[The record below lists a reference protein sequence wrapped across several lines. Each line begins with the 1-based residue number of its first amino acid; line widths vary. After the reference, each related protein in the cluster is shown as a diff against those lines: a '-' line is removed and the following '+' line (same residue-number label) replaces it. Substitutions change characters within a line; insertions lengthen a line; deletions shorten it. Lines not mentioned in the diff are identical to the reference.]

1 MRTSWLA
8 LSAWAALA
16 AASIL
21 PDAMAQPSGTK
32 TVVQQS
38 LVGARMKVRELTKRT
53 EDAQAAQRNACAL
66 ADEHDAR
73 LAASEETA
81 GLELKRLADSA
92 ILQRKLCKEA
102 MAALGQVRYTLEAAQ
117 DDLREAALAAVAP
130 GPAVAVVAPA
140 AVPASAS
147 KSLSAR
153 AAGARGQ
160 VSARRGELDDAY
172 AIADKAAQLALQQA
186 DAGNAEAPRL
196 AAEARAAFDDAFE
209 ARRAARAAQYA
220 SNDMVRS
227 ALDALR
233 CKQADADCRTAEQQ
247 ALEAEAR
254 LTDRLAQSKDAY
266 EKAKLATY
274 GIDAATRYTDPVERA
289 NAVTLLRTL
298 DAYPD
303 ARSLFGPESYRLA
316 ASTAG
321 SRASI
326 KIGLDR
332 LFGAGQAQTSLIL
345 STPAAKQG
353 RSSLIDSVDGLA
365 SAATLELGHTF
376 VKGIGL
382 KDDVFSGFRALG
394 VSATVGQDR
403 REYRELQDLS
413 GVTELSKLPDLRS
426 RNTVPWALS
435 VYGSLAAAD
444 GTFLHLFKAS
454 AQRSYKDQDETIACP
469 VPIPGDDAR
478 FSCVSARFGAPKA
491 ETARV
496 FSYEAR
502 WKWKDG
508 ALSAKVSYNDKRHV
522 TELEV
527 PIYLIRSADDKKGGS
542 FNGGINLGW
551 SSKTGG
557 QVGLF
562 VDAPF
567 SMFGLD

>member
-1 MRTSWLA
+1 MFERGAWRLA
-8 LSAWAALA
+8 LALVMVAGLAPIQAQTVAPAPGSTAAAQQSLPSIRSKVRALIAQQRLDRESEAEACANADAQDVRLAESEETSGPQLKQLVDMARLHRQRCKDAGDKLSATRKGLEAVQAELREVALA
-16 AASIL
+16 AT
-21 PDAMAQPSGTK
+21 G
-32 TVVQQS
+32 
-38 LVGARMKVRELTKRT
+38 
-53 EDAQAAQRNACAL
+53 
-66 ADEHDAR
+66 
-73 LAASEETA
+73 
-81 GLELKRLADSA
+81 
-92 ILQRKLCKEA
+92 
-102 MAALGQVRYTLEAAQ
+102 
-117 DDLREAALAAVAP
+117 
-130 GPAVAVVAPA
+130 AVAVVAA
-140 AVPASAS
+140 APASAAQ
-147 KSLSAR
+147 SLAVR
-153 AAGARGQ
+153 AAAAQGKVDAQRTE
-160 VSARRGELDDAY
+160 VVDAY
-172 AIADKAAQLALQQA
+172 PLADKAARQALLQAEVGASQAAALAGQA
-186 DAGNAEAPRL
+186 QDVMRN
-196 AAEARAAFDDAFE
+196 
-209 ARRAARAAQYA
+209 ARRSRSAAQSAQSA
-220 SNDMVRS
+220 SNDMVRA
-227 ALDALR
+227 ALDVVK
-233 CKQADADCRTAEQQ
+233 CKQADTDCQAAELR
-247 ALEAEAR
+247 ALAAEAR
-254 LTDRLAQSKDAY
+254 LKQQLDNASDAY
-266 EKAKLATY
+266 TKAKLGAY
-274 GIDAATRYTDPVERA
+274 GIDASARYPGMPAEQATM
-289 NAVTLLRTL
+289 VTMLRTL

-303 ARSLFGPESYRLA
+303 ARSLFGPESYRLS

-426 RNTVPWALS
+426 RNTVPWGLS

-454 AQRSYKDQDETIACP
+454 AQRSYKDQDESIACP
-469 VPIPGDDAR
+469 VPIPGDGAR
-478 FSCVSARFGAPKA
+478 FNCVSARFGAPRA

-508 ALSAKVSYNDKRHV
+508 ALSARISHNDKRHV